1 MRSKLPYL
9 ILIISIFFGEAA
21 STNYFN
27 MLAWS
32 PNPFNSGT
40 IISFNLVEPMEVKI
54 AIYDLLGREI
64 QTLIDDFRQAGAH
77 TVYFGSAGLCSG
89 MYFYRLYVG
98 DVVETKRMVLLK

>member
-21 STNYFN
+21 STNYLK

-54 AIYDLLGREI
+54 MIYDLLGREI
-64 QTLIDDFRQAGAH
+64 QTLIDDFRQAGVH
-77 TVYFGSAGLCSG
+77 TMYFDPAGLCSG
-89 MYFYRLYVG
+89 IYFYRLYVG
-98 DVVETKRMVLLK
+98 DVVETKRMVPLK

>member
-9 ILIISIFFGEAA
+9 ILIISNFFGEAA
-21 STNYFN
+21 STKYFKI
-27 MLAWS
+27 LGWS

-54 AIYDLLGREI
+54 AIYDLLGQEI
-64 QTLIDDFRQAGAH
+64 HTLIDDFRQAGVH
-77 TVYFGSAGLCSG
+77 TVYFDPAGLCSG
-89 MYFYRLYVG
+89 IYFCRSYLG